1 MMRSMGRRLAAAVCV
16 LALAACAAQQETRV
30 TTSATVIPT
39 DQDPQVI
46 GERADAR
53 SRAKAHTD
61 LAGAYYE
68 LGNMGVALEE
78 IRYAQAADPNYAPAY
93 NVQGLVY
100 MDLKDNAA
108 AQQSFNRA
116 LQLTP
121 NDPDLLHNYGWFLCQ
136 TGRESESISLFLKAV
151 AAPLY
156 RAPSK
161 SYAAAGQC
169 TLRRASDPQQLAQAA
184 DYFERALR
192 LDPNNVTALLPYADL
207 QYRRDRLREAQS
219 LVARFHKQVE
229 PTAASLWLGLRIERR
244 LGDRAA
250 ETAFA
255 TQLRRRY
262 PNSDEYRDFLQ
273 GKFE

>member
-1 MMRSMGRRLAAAVCV
+1 MRRSIGRRMAVAAGA
-16 LALAACAAQQETRV
+16 LALAACAQQETKV
-30 TTSATVIPT
+30 ETVNPT
-39 DQDPQVI
+39 DPELVVI

-61 LAGAYYE
+61 LAAAYYE

-78 IRYAQAADPNYAPAY
+78 IRYALAADANYAPAY

-100 MDLKDNAA
+100 MDLKDTQA

-121 NDPDLLHNYGWFLCQ
+121 NDPDLLHNYGWYLCQ
-136 TGRESESISLFLKAV
+136 TGRENESISLFMKAI

-169 TLRRASDPQQLAQAA
+169 TLRRASDSQQLAQAGE
-184 DYFERALR
+184 YFERALR
-192 LDPNNVTALLPYADL
+192 LDPNNVTALLSYADL
-207 QYRRDRLREAQS
+207 QYRRDRVRDAQQ
-219 LVARFHKQVE
+219 LLARFHKLVE
-229 PTAASLWLGLRIERR
+229 PTAASLWLGIRIERR
-244 LGDRAA
+244 IGDRAA
-250 ETAFA
+250 ESAFA

-262 PNSDEYRDFLQ
+262 PNSDEYRDLLQ